1 MTGTRQFT
9 VASPS
14 SRARR
19 LLQLRADSP
28 AHLDQA
34 LRDAEA
40 GGSLVVPR

>member
-14 SRARR
+14 RRARW

-34 LRDAEA
+34 LRDTGA